1 MPTPISNSVSDPDT
15 DGASLQDEAI
25 RGLLQGGAWH
35 FDGPRLL
42 TYSLHADMTLPRGWA
57 APMAAM
63 DQAFAAWSA
72 VANIRFRQIAGP
84 RDYRHTPA
92 DLAIVVSRDLSGIA
106 AGAAAISVPPDSAFA
121 RSGMGLGSDPADY
134 PRPEGDI
141 FLNVLSRE
149 VSSSAPGGTGFAIRL
164 HEIGHALGLKHPHD
178 DGGNGRPT
186 FDSLGIGGLD
196 NGLATLMSYER
207 PFADAPSNAQGCQ
220 ITPMVLDI
228 LAIQH
233 IYGANMG
240 HRTGNDT
247 YFLHDDNKVRAIWDA
262 GGADTLNATWLRF
275 AVTLSLAEGAT
286 IEHGRHSR
294 TAIAYGVTI
303 ENAIGSRYDDTLTGN
318 AANNLLDGRR
328 GADSMAGGAG
338 NDTYVVDSVLDEV
351 LESAAEGVDT
361 VRAAVGWTLADNV
374 ENLVLV
380 GAAALDGTGNDG
392 DNVLTGNAG
401 ANRLSGGAGDD
412 TYVVQNAADSVIEL
426 FGMGVDTVRSS
437 LSWRLSDNVENLVL
451 VGAAAIN
458 GTGNAGDN
466 SLVGNAA
473 ANRLDGGGG
482 NDAMAGGLGN
492 DTYIVDSAGDSV
504 LEASARATE
513 IDTVRA
519 SIDYTL
525 GANLEILV
533 LTGVDNISGTGNA
546 LGNTLVGNAGANL
559 LDGAGGADRLLGGA
573 GNDTYIVDV
582 VRNGAGVMLQD
593 VVVEAANA
601 GLDTLVLR
609 TAGDL
614 GLAASA
620 GLALGA
626 GLENLDASG
635 TGSHR
640 FNLTG
645 NALDNA
651 LTGNA
656 ADNVLR
662 GGSGADTLI
671 GGAGDDELR
680 GGGGNDL
687 LDGGDG
693 ADRFVF
699 DTPLNALNNLDR
711 IGEFV
716 AEIDRFLLDRRV
728 FAGLAPGALAA
739 DAFASGAG
747 MAAAATASQ
756 RIVYDLSNGM
766 LYWDAD
772 GKPAYGA
779 NKAPV
784 AFARIVSDIKPD
796 LTAGDF
802 LAVSS

>member
-1 MPTPISNSVSDPDT
+1 LATPIANSVAGPSANP
-15 DGASLQDEAI
+15 ASTHDEAVS
-25 RGLLQGGAWH
+25 GLLQGGAWH
-35 FDGPRLL
+35 FSGPPLL
-42 TYSLHADMTLPRGWA
+42 TYSLHADMALPPGWLG
-57 APMAAM
+57 PMAAM

-72 VANIRFRQIAGP
+72 VANVRFRQIAGP
-84 RDYRHTPA
+84 KDYRLASA
-92 DLAIVVSRDLSGIA
+92 DLAIVLSRNLSGIA
-106 AGAAAISVPPDSAFA
+106 DDAAAISVPPDPAYAHF
-121 RSGMGLGSDPADY
+121 GMGLDLAQY

-141 FLNVLSRE
+141 FLNVFSGE
-149 VSSSAPGGTGFAIRL
+149 VSPSSPGSAGFAVRL

-186 FDSLGIGGLD
+186 FGSLGIGELD

-207 PFADAPSNAQGCQ
+207 PFADAPSNAYGSQ

-240 HRTGNDT
+240 YRTGNDA
-247 YFLHDDNKVRAIWDA
+247 YYLHDDNKVRAIWDA
-262 GGADTLNATWLRF
+262 GGTDTLNATWLRF
-275 AVTLSLAEGAT
+275 AVTISLAEGAM
-286 IEHGRHSR
+286 IEHGRYSR

-303 ENAIGSRYDDTLTGN
+303 ENAIGSRYNDTLTGN

-328 GADSMAGGAG
+328 GADRMAGGAG
-338 NDTYVVDSVLDEV
+338 NDIYVVDSVHDEV
-351 LESAAEGVDT
+351 VEAAGEGTDT
-361 VRAAVGWTLADNV
+361 VRATVSWALADNF

-380 GAAALDGTGNDG
+380 GAAALNGTGNDG

-401 ANRLSGGAGDD
+401 TNRLAGGAGDD

-426 FGMGVDTVRSS
+426 AGMGVDTVRSS
-437 LSWRLSDNVENLVL
+437 LSRRLADNVENLVL

-466 SLVGNAA
+466 SLVGNSA

-482 NDAMAGGLGN
+482 NDTMAGGLGN

-533 LTGVDNISGTGNA
+533 LTGVDNIGGTGNA
-546 LGNTLVGNAGANL
+546 LRNILVGNAGANL

-582 VRNGAGVMLQD
+582 VRYGAGVMLQD
-593 VVVEAANA
+593 IVIEAANA
-601 GLDTLVLR
+601 GSDTLVLR
-609 TAGDL
+609 TVEDL

-620 GLALGA
+620 GLTLGA

-645 NALDNA
+645 NTLDNV
-651 LTGNA
+651 LIGNA

-662 GGSGADTLI
+662 GGAGADTLA
-671 GGAGDDELR
+671 GGDGDDELR
-680 GGGGNDL
+680 GGRGNDL
-687 LDGGDG
+687 LNGGDG

-699 DTPLNALNNLDR
+699 DAPLNALHNLDR
-711 IGEFV
+711 IGDFV

-728 FAGLAPGALAA
+728 FGGLAPGALAA
-739 DAFASGAG
+739 EAFASGEG
-747 MAAAATASQ
+747 MTAAATASQ

-772 GKPAYGA
+772 GKPAFGA
-779 NKAPV
+779 NRAPV
-784 AFARIVSDIKPD
+784 AFAQIVSDIKPN
-796 LTAGDF
+796 LMAGDF